1 MTGPISEYS
10 TLVIVKTLKLWFF
23 SNKDITLKLALNND
37 LKFRP
42 KSIKNPEKNHRNYYD
57 HDLLLRNNDE
67 GNKVSFQNFV
77 NMIIYKGFHI
87 EYFEYCKWHWRDS
100 IYIGILTLP
109 LSKMANSITENL
121 RK

>member
-1 MTGPISEYS
+1 MAGPISECN

-23 SNKDITLKLALNND
+23 SNKAITLKLAHDND

-42 KSIKNPEKNHRNYYD
+42 KSIKNPEKNYRIYYD

-67 GNKVSFQNFV
+67 GNKVSFV

-87 EYFEYCKWHWRDS
+87 EYFQYCKWHWTDFL
-100 IYIGILTLP
+100 YTGILTLRQ
-109 LSKMANSITENL
+109 SKLANSITENL